1 MEESMKINDIYEVII
16 NDEDD
21 IGNGIT
27 RIDNF
32 VVFIPYAQKDAKIK
46 IKIIKVN
53 KRFAIGKIE
62 KIINATT

>member
-32 VVFIPYAQKDAKIK
+32 VVFIPYALKDEKMKIK
-46 IKIIKVN
+46 SKKPHKEI
-53 KRFAIGKIE
+53 F
-62 KIINATT
+62 